1 MPLGFLVPLFLAGLA
16 AIAIPIW
23 VHLTRKQ
30 RSLVVPF
37 PSIMFLRQIPFK
49 EDRRRTIHH
58 WLLLALRA
66 LVIILLVAAFARPF
80 FEGDSALA
88 STGSGPREVVV
99 LLDRSY
105 SMAATGRWD
114 EALAA
119 VRRETQGLGPL
130 DRVSLLTF
138 DQGAQTV
145 VRSENDPARL
155 RSAVDTLAPGWGS
168 TRYGPGL
175 KLAQA
180 ILEESELPAR
190 ELVMISDFQ
199 RLGWTGEEGVR
210 LPAGT
215 DVRTTKILGSPGA
228 NVAVADVALRRDR
241 FSGRERIAPSARL
254 VRTGGDGPVQVT
266 VALEV
271 DGRELQ
277 QRTVSLPAAGAAT
290 IEFPPI
296 PVSERHTRGSVRV
309 AADGLSRDD
318 ARHFVVSP
326 GSAQR
331 VRVYTRAGAPTESA
345 LFLSRALEISE
356 EGGFDV
362 EVAPWTLASVDGLS
376 SGQVVVLVDAPFPTG
391 SGGAALRRFVEQ
403 GGGLLIVGGGSS
415 AWAGDADAWIGAR
428 IGPRV
433 DRLESG
439 GGRVGWVDYDHPIFQ
454 IFKNP
459 RSGDFTGSR
468 FFGYRELTPLE
479 GAQVLARFDDGGPAL
494 VERRVGQGRVLVWT
508 SSLDGLWNDLSVQPI
523 FLPFVHQVARY
534 VSGRGETLP
543 WFTAGQVLDVS
554 DVRAMATAGLLEGTE
569 EGQALMGERVVIDP
583 AGTPVRLPG
592 GAGPHYL
599 VLQDAGFYSMR
610 PTGDGEARPLAV
622 AVNVDLA
629 ESDPVTMDGEE
640 ISAALAATVASGDG
654 TRGAGSAIQLQ
665 RADIER
671 RQSLWRLLLAAV
683 LALLAAETVMANRR
697 STQAATV
704 G

>member
-16 AIAIPIW
+16 AVAIPIW

-37 PSIMFLRQIPFK
+37 PSLMFLRQIPFK

-80 FEGDSALA
+80 FEGDAALA
-88 STGSGPREVVV
+88 VSGTGPREVVV

-105 SMAATGRWD
+105 SMASAGRWD

-138 DQGAQTV
+138 DQGAQSIA
-145 VRSENDPARL
+145 RSESDPARL
-155 RSAVDTLAPGWGS
+155 RSALDTLAPGWGS

-180 ILEESELPAR
+180 ILEESDLPSR
-190 ELVMISDFQ
+190 ELVMVSDFQ
-199 RLGWTGEEGVR
+199 KRGWTGEEGVR

-215 DVRTTKILGSPGA
+215 EVRTVQVVGRPGP

-254 VRTGGDGPVQVT
+254 VRTGGDGPAQVE
-266 VALEV
+266 VVLEV

-277 QRTVSLPAAGAAT
+277 RRTATLPASGAAT
-290 IEFPPI
+290 VEFPPV
-296 PVSERHTRGSVRV
+296 PVAERHTRGSVRV
-309 AADGLSRDD
+309 AEDGLPRDD

-326 GSAQR
+326 GSLQR
-331 VRVYTRAGAPTESA
+331 VRVYTRPGAPSESS
-345 LFLSRALEISE
+345 LFLSRALGISD

-362 EVAPWTLASVDGLS
+362 AVAPWTLGSVEGLGA
-376 SGQVVVLVDAPFPTG
+376 GQVVALVDAPFPGG

-403 GGGLLIVGGGSS
+403 GGGLLIVAGGSS
-415 AWAGDADAWIGAR
+415 SWGTDVSGWIGAR
-428 IGPRV
+428 MDAPV

-459 RSGDFTGSR
+459 RSGDFTTPR
-468 FFGYRELTPLE
+468 FFRYRALTPVE
-479 GAQVLARFDDGGPAL
+479 GGQVLARFDDGGPAL
-494 VERRVGQGRVLVWT
+494 IERRLGEGRVLIWA
-508 SSLDGLWNDLSVQPI
+508 SSLDSFWNDLAVQPI
-523 FLPFVHQVARY
+523 FLPFIHQMARY

-554 DVRAMATAGLLEGTE
+554 DVRAMATAGLLEGTA
-569 EGQALMGERVVIDP
+569 EGEALTGERVVIDP
-583 AGTPVRLPG
+583 AGNPVRLPG

-599 VLQDAGFYSMR
+599 VLQDAGFYTMR
-610 PTGDGEARPLAV
+610 PTGSGEGRPLAV
-622 AVNVDLA
+622 AVNVDLG
-629 ESDPVTMDGEE
+629 ESDPVTMEGQE
-640 ISAALAATVASGDG
+640 ISAALAATVASGEPTG
-654 TRGAGSAIQLQ
+654 GAGGAIQLQ

-697 STQAATV
+697 STQPATA

>member
-1 MPLGFLVPLFLAGLA
+1 MPLGFLVPLFLGGIA
-16 AIAIPIW
+16 AVAIPIW

-37 PSIMFLRQIPFK
+37 PSLMFLRQIPFK
-49 EDRRRTIHH
+49 EDRRRTIQH

-80 FEGDSALA
+80 FGGDAALA
-88 STGSGPREVVV
+88 LSGTGPREVVV

-105 SMAATGRWD
+105 SMSAAGRWD

-130 DRVSLLTF
+130 DRVSLLAF
-138 DQGAQTV
+138 DQGALTV
-145 VRSENDPARL
+145 VRSESDPARL
-155 RSAVDTLAPGWGS
+155 RAAADTLQPGWGS

-180 ILEESELPAR
+180 ILDESDLPTR
-190 ELVMISDFQ
+190 ELVMVSDFQ
-199 RLGWTGEEGVR
+199 RRGWTGEEGVR

-215 DVRTTKILGSPGA
+215 EVRTVKVTGKGGP

-254 VRTGGDGPVQVT
+254 TRTGGDGPAEVAVT
-266 VALEV
+266 LEV

-277 QRTVSLPAAGAAT
+277 KRTVTLPAAGAAT
-290 IEFPPI
+290 LEFAPI
-296 PVSERHTRGSVRV
+296 PLGERHTRGTVRI
-309 AADGLSRDD
+309 AADDLPRDD

-331 VRVYTRAGAPTESA
+331 VRAFTRPGAPAEAT
-345 LFLSRALEISE
+345 LFLSRALGISDD
-356 EGGFDV
+356 GNFDV
-362 EVAPWTLASVDGLS
+362 ASAPWTLAGVDGLAT
-376 SGQVVVLVDAPFPTG
+376 GQVVALVDMPFPTG
-391 SGGAALRRFVEQ
+391 SGGAALRRFVER
-403 GGGLLIVGGGSS
+403 GGGLLIVTGGSS
-415 AWAGDADAWIGAR
+415 TWTGDLDAWLGVRIGA
-428 IGPRV
+428 PV
-433 DRLESG
+433 DRLETG

-459 RSGDFTGSR
+459 RSGDFTSPR
-468 FFGYRELTPLE
+468 FFRYRALTPVE
-479 GAQVLARFDDGGPAL
+479 GGTVLARFDDGGPAL
-494 VERRVGQGRVLVWT
+494 IEKKVGQGRVLIWAST
-508 SSLDGLWNDLSVQPI
+508 LDSFWNDLAVQPI
-523 FLPFVHQVARY
+523 FLPFVHQMARY

-543 WFTAGQVLDVS
+543 WFTSGQVLDVS
-554 DVRAMATAGLLEGTE
+554 DVQAMATAGLLEGTE
-569 EGQALMGERVVIDP
+569 EGQALTGERVVIDP

-599 VLQDAGFYSMR
+599 VLQDAGFYTMR
-610 PTGDGEARPLAV
+610 PTGDGESRRLAV

-629 ESDPVTMDGEE
+629 ESDPATMEDEE
-640 ISAALAATVASGDG
+640 ITAALAATVASGDPVG
-654 TRGAGSAIQLQ
+654 GGGRALELQ
-665 RADIER
+665 HADIER
-671 RQSLWRLLLAAV
+671 RQSIWRLLLAAV

-697 STQAATV
+697 STQSATV
-704 G
+704 